1 MNQQVENP
9 APFTA
14 CRLDGMG
21 GGCSISREDA
31 AWQASTE
38 NPLWIHMDVTVAD
51 NAAWLMERS
60 GLRPLVAETLIQAE
74 TRPRAVAHSD
84 GLLVILRGVNLNPGA
99 DPEDMVSIRVWV
111 EAGRVITTY
120 RRNLLSIGDLYEQLD
135 QGTGPKTPGRF
146 LVMLADRLMDRAGF
160 VINELEDAISG
171 FEEGVLVDGEAR
183 TRSELSELRR
193 QTVVLRRFFGPQ
205 RDAMTRLLQEQS
217 PLLDDRD
224 RLHLREV
231 ADQVMRYVE
240 DLDAA
245 RERAAVAHEELLSLM
260 SEQMNQ
266 RMYVLSIVAAV
277 FLPLGFFT
285 GLFGINVGGM
295 PGVDSPLGFWLVTV
309 MMVAIGIGVLMLFKW
324 RRWF

>member
-1 MNQQVENP
+1 
-9 APFTA
+9 
-14 CRLDGMG
+14 
-21 GGCSISREDA
+21 
-31 AWQASTE
+31 
-38 NPLWIHMDVTVAD
+38 MDVTVAD